1 MPYHRCHPRGW
12 TSGAVTTGVS
22 LENNAP
28 VIVEDDVGKVADR
41 SCFAGSTATSD
52 RLFRTMADA
61 IGRDLPALSRMASL
75 TPARLMGLSDRGELA
90 VGKRADI
97 VIMDSEL
104 SLKKVILCGEP
115 V

>member
-1 MPYHRCHPRGW
+1 
-12 TSGAVTTGVS
+12 
-22 LENNAP
+22 
-28 VIVEDDVGKVADR
+28 
-41 SCFAGSTATSD
+41 
-52 RLFRTMADA
+52 
-61 IGRDLPALSRMASL
+61 
-75 TPARLMGLSDRGELA
+75 MGLSDRGELA